1 VYLNFCYGCMLTGLG
16 LGALRVE
23 ASAWRV
29 EASALA

>member
-1 VYLNFCYGCMLTGLG
+1 MLTGLG